1 MCLPAARVGPYCW
14 QTGMTRLALLGVQV
28 LASMST
34 RRVGKKLQGSVL
46 SSLTALSTAVEGL
59 DNNVDYVFEEVFGRE
74 FLSGIVN
81 LDYDD
86 FL

>member
-1 MCLPAARVGPYCW
+1 MLRA
-14 QTGMTRLALLGVQV
+14 QI

-34 RRVGKKLQGSVL
+34 RRVGRRLQGSVL

-59 DNNVDYVFEEVFGRE
+59 DKNMDYIFEEVFGRE
-74 FLSGIVN
+74 FLSSIVN
-81 LDYDD
+81 LDFDD